1 MVITLKV
8 CFPNRVSLQL
18 SIDKP
23 EWLNRKMIHCCQ
35 DRYNAELSI
44 TLKRA
49 QKVAIA
55 FVKLSTY
62 TKAIIGNF
70 PCNILAHS
78 KNSSWHTCY
87 FLHWLLICS
96 SVMLKSFHSFA
107 NNDVWR
113 SNWFAYRRQK
123 QKGSFQPFYI

>member
-55 FVKLSTY
+55 FGKLSSY

-78 KNSSWHTCY
+78 KNSSWHVTVTFCNVCS
-87 FLHWLLICS
+87 FVALLCLKASIHWLT
-96 SVMLKSFHSFA
+96 MTFGG
-107 NNDVWR
+107 R
-113 SNWFAYRRQK
+113 NWFAYRRPK
-123 QKGSFQPFYI
+123 QKGSF